1 MGEVFTLHLSF
12 YQINFQQN
20 IQYIQKME
28 RGHAKE
34 MMCSLTLGTASVCS
48 LLLSLCLV
56 GHLTLSVQSRVLW
69 CSVCQFL
76 LSVCVSVCVSLT
88 LYSRCNATR
97 GSALNRSRVKGST
110 LSNFNKTVW
119 WHLNRFINILNETN
133 KCIMGILKLKKTK
146 QIWDVYL
153 AIHGNCRPETDRSS
167 EESDH
172 WSMCQEG

>member
-56 GHLTLSVQSRVLW
+56 GHLTLSVQSRVLGAA
-69 CSVCQFL
+69 SVSFFCL
-76 LSVCVSVCVSLT
+76 CVCLSVCLSLYIRAVMQLAT
-88 LYSRCNATR
+88 L
-97 GSALNRSRVKGST
+97 
-110 LSNFNKTVW
+110 
-119 WHLNRFINILNETN
+119 
-133 KCIMGILKLKKTK
+133 
-146 QIWDVYL
+146 
-153 AIHGNCRPETDRSS
+153 P
-167 EESDH
+167 
-172 WSMCQEG
+172 